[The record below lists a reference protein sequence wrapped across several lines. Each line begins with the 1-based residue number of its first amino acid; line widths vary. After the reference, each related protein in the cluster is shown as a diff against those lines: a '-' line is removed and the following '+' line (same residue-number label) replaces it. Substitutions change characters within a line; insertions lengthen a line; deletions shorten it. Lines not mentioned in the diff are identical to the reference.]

1 VSHTTTPPG
10 DAGSIANLSKS
21 WAAAASGNISLRAIN
36 ELGAASGN
44 DFAIDNLSFASG
56 VPEPSTW
63 AMLFLG
69 FGAIGLMMR
78 RRQTRGLAIAA

>member
-1 VSHTTTPPG
+1 M
-10 DAGSIANLSKS
+10 IANLSQG

-36 ELGAASGN
+36 QLGAASGN
-44 DFAIDNLSFASG
+44 DFALDNLSFASA

-78 RRQTRGLAIAA
+78 RRQARGLAIAA